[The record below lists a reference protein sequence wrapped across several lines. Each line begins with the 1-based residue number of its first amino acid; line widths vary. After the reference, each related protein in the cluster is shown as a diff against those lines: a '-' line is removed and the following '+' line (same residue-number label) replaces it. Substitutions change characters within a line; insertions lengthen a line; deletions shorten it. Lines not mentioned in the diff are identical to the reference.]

1 MNTQA
6 TPREMKDAIWFAR
19 AFVAHWIKDVQGN
32 VTPTLGSL
40 EEVLSRLDAVYS
52 KANGGQ

>member
-1 MNTQA
+1 MTTQA
-6 TPREMKDAIWFAR
+6 NPREMKDAIWFAR